1 MGKAANECLFIDTKF
16 ISFAFGIGLLIMN
29 QKTNAMTV
37 DVEDYFH
44 VSAFENTINK
54 SNWHNMPLRVEH
66 NTYRLLELF
75 EQHNVKSTFF
85 TLGWVAERCPNLIKA
100 IVDQGHELAS
110 HSYAHQR
117 ASTQTQK
124 EFREDLSKSKKILE
138 DASGKAIIG
147 YRAPSFSINDNNTWV
162 YDILIDLGFEYSSST
177 YPVEHDLYGV
187 PNWPRFKYT
196 RPEKVD
202 GKSIIEI
209 PVPTSR
215 KGDKNTGIGGGGYF
229 RLYPYWLSKK
239 RIDSYLKAEQ
249 KPYSFYF
256 HPWEIDPQQPK
267 VQGASIKS
275 KLRHYLNLSRMEGKV
290 VRLLEDYQWN
300 TMKSVYL
307 DRMDR

>member
-1 MGKAANECLFIDTKF
+1 MPKI
-16 ISFAFGIGLLIMN
+16 I
-29 QKTNAMTV
+29 NAMTV

-44 VSAFENTINK
+44 VAAFEKNIKPT
-54 SNWHNMPLRVEH
+54 NWSSLELRVEK
-66 NTYRLLELF
+66 NTYHLLELF
-75 EQHNVKSTFF
+75 AQHNVKSTFF
-85 TLGWVAERCPNLIKA
+85 TLGWVAERCPNLVKA
-100 IVDQGHELAS
+100 IVEQGHELAS

-117 ASTQTQK
+117 AFTQTQK
-124 EFREDLSKSKKILE
+124 EFRNDLSKSKQILE

-187 PNWPRFKYT
+187 PNWPRFKYE
-196 RPEKVD
+196 RPESVENK
-202 GKSIIEI
+202 KIIEI
-209 PVPTSR
+209 PVPTLR
-215 KGDKNTGIGGGGYF
+215 KKDKNIGIGGGGYF
-229 RLYPYWLSKK
+229 RLYPYFLSKK
-239 RIDSYLKAEQ
+239 RIDAYLTVEQ
-249 KPYSFYF
+249 QPYSFYF

-267 VQGASIKS
+267 VQGASMKS

-307 DRMDR
+307 DNVDK